1 MRYLYSALFYASFPF
16 ILLRMLWR
24 SRLAPAYRRRLSE
37 RFGFFSPDFGR
48 DTPVIWLHAVSVGE
62 TQAAA
67 PLIED
72 LLQGYPDY
80 RLVVTTT
87 TPTGSQRV
95 QDLFGDRVF
104 HLYCPWDLPG
114 AVRRFLR
121 RVRPQLLVVMETELW
136 PNLLH
141 YTACSGCKMV
151 LANAR
156 LSQRSAS
163 GYARVAG
170 LTRGMLRQL
179 DVVACQSQVDGDR
192 FLDLGLPPS
201 ALRVVGNI
209 KFDLEVDA
217 QMLARADALRQ
228 SFGVG
233 QRPILVAG
241 STHPGEEEL
250 VLDAFTA
257 IRRAFPQALLVLV
270 PRHPERFD
278 AVYALVGKAWQVSR
292 RSERDHPRGSDEIF
306 LCDTMGELGLMYS
319 VATVALVG
327 GSLVPHGGHNPLEAA
342 AWQVPVVS
350 GSHMYNFAGIS
361 ELLLR
366 AGAMLVLEDP
376 RQLGKCLLALM
387 QNREECN
394 KRGEAAAMVLAD
406 NRGAREQL
414 LHLVAEQLADG

>member
-1 MRYLYSALFYASFPF
+1 MRYLYSALFYLCFPF
-16 ILLRMLWR
+16 VLLRMLWR
-24 SRLAPAYRRRLSE
+24 SRRAPAYRQRLSE
-37 RFGFFSPDFGR
+37 RFGFFSADFGR

-72 LLQGYPDY
+72 LLQGYPQY

-95 QDLFGDRVF
+95 QALFGDRVF

-121 RVRPQLLVVMETELW
+121 RTRPRLLLVMETELW

-141 YTACSGCKMV
+141 YSALSGCKIILV
-151 LANAR
+151 NAR
-156 LSQRSAS
+156 LSQRSAN

-192 FLDLGLPPS
+192 FLALGLPGA

-209 KFDLEVDA
+209 KFDMEVDA
-217 QMLARADALRQ
+217 QMLARAEVLRR
-228 SFGVG
+228 SFGAG
-233 QRPILVAG
+233 KRPILVAG
-241 STHPGEEEL
+241 STHQGEEKL
-250 VLDAFTA
+250 LLDAFTA
-257 IRRAFPQALLVLV
+257 IRRACPQALLVLV

-278 AVYALVGKAWQVSR
+278 AVYALAGREWQVSR
-292 RSERDHPRGSDEIF
+292 RSECDHPGASDDIF

-342 AWQVPVVS
+342 AWQVPIVS
-350 GSHMYNFAGIS
+350 GSHMYNFARIS
-361 ELLLR
+361 ELLAR

-376 RQLGKCLLALM
+376 RQLGNCLLELL
-387 QNREECN
+387 QNREDCK
-394 KRGEAAAMVLAD
+394 KRGEAAAAVLAD
-406 NRGAREQL
+406 NRGAREL
-414 LHLVAEQLADG
+414 LLRLVQEKLADS